1 MFVKHLS
8 VVVGLTAL
16 GFVVPIASDLRQTSW
31 TEATADYQVTP
42 AAAAQVAFAE
52 TQSLVLGSREF
63 AQNLRGETI
72 DHWDDVAASRVDYL
86 HESEHGTLGLAI
98 RWSLLMSVAYLG
110 LQVLTVTFGLLARTS
125 YLANLAIVG
134 GVAMFLTGAMP
145 AAGLLALAI
154 GMILKMGQILDYF
167 TSVKPAAEY

>member
-1 MFVKHLS
+1 MLVKHLA

-16 GFVVPIASDLRQTSW
+16 GFVVPIAGDLRQSPW
-31 TEATADYQVTP
+31 GDATAVYQVSP
-42 AAAAQVAFAE
+42 AEGLQVAFAE

-63 AQNLRGETI
+63 ALELRGETI
-72 DHWDDVAASRVDYL
+72 DHWDDVAARRVEYL
-86 HESEHGTLGLAI
+86 HHSEHGTLGLAI
-98 RWSLLMSVAYLG
+98 RWSLLMTAAYLG
-110 LQVLTVTFGLLARTS
+110 LQVLTLTFGLLSRTS

-145 AAGLLALAI
+145 AAGLLAIAI

-167 TSVKPAAEY
+167 TTVKPAAEY